1 MAIIKYKQSNR
12 SVIRVHW
19 FIIASTTNFYH
30 SDYPSNMY
38 GSTGNNAERPYLP
51 PPYQE
56 PSLPYSVTPAPIG
69 PTQEQ
74 AQDNK
79 RPLT

>member
-1 MAIIKYKQSNR
+1 
-12 SVIRVHW
+12 
-19 FIIASTTNFYH
+19 
-30 SDYPSNMY
+30 MY
-38 GSTGNNAERPYLP
+38 GGTGNNAERPYLP